1 MFSPTRRKG
10 WKLEGGGSLTEGI
23 IAHDDAGGPTTL
35 EYAAALEYTP
45 ALELDW
51 PRGKRWPH
59 RELWARIALA
69 GLIGCLTAILL
80 ATQVNI
86 WGFSLVGLTVAI
98 TTIWF
103 LSLRRSA
110 HFAREQEIGSMV
122 AAVSGTVLGLAAIS
136 LLNFWV
142 LDLLIST
149 GELLVMAACVF
160 LLAAV
165 FYAAASR
172 VLDPGRRVVLLN
184 PDDHVRGLVNE
195 LQEVRNR
202 EFECIGLIDDYVDG
216 INSNGVPFLGDTAD
230 LVEILRRNRPD
241 VVVCSGDA
249 RAETADRLLAAGMTS
264 VHVLDTLEFQECAL
278 HRVESLSASPS
289 WFASVL
295 NIDRQNYSARA
306 KRAFDVVIASVAL
319 VLTSPFFVVVPVLIR
334 GTGRGPVFFR
344 QIRVG
349 EGGALFEILKFRTM
363 IPDAEVGRAVWAS
376 EDDPRATPV
385 GRILRTTRLD
395 ELPQLWNVIRGEMSI
410 VGPRP
415 ERPEFLD
422 VLGEHVPFWSRRDL
436 LKPGITGWAQVH
448 FAYTADI
455 SGAATKLS
463 YDLYYLKH
471 RSLALDAL
479 ILLKTFG
486 VVLFRR
492 GGR

>member
-1 MFSPTRRKG
+1 M
-10 WKLEGGGSLTEGI
+10 TEGI
-23 IAHDDAGGPTTL
+23 IAHEDVGGPTTL
-35 EYAAALEYTP
+35 EYSATLDYAPTLEI
-45 ALELDW
+45 EW
-51 PRGKRWPH
+51 PRRERSPH
-59 RELWARIALA
+59 RELSARIALG
-69 GLIGCLTAILL
+69 GLIGCLTAVLL

-86 WGFSLVGLTVAI
+86 WGLSLVGLTVAI

-103 LSLRRSA
+103 VSLRRSA
-110 HFAREQEIGSMV
+110 HLARELEIGPIV
-122 AAVSGTVLGLAAIS
+122 AAVAGTVLGLAAIS

-142 LDLLIST
+142 LDLLISN
-149 GELLVMAACVF
+149 GQLLVMAGCVF
-160 LLAAV
+160 LLAVV
-165 FYAAASR
+165 FYVAAAR
-172 VLDPGRRVVLLN
+172 VLDPAHRVVLLD
-184 PDDHVRGLVNE
+184 PDDDTRNLAYE
-195 LQEVRNR
+195 LTDARNR
-202 EFECIGLIDDYVDG
+202 EFECIGVVEDYVNG
-216 INSNGVPFLGDTAD
+216 IHSNGAQSLGDTSELID
-230 LVEILRRNRPD
+230 IVRRNRTD
-241 VVVCSGDA
+241 VLVCSYGS

-264 VHVLDTLEFQECAL
+264 VHVLDTPEFHERAL
-278 HRVESLSASPS
+278 HRVDSRSASPS

-295 NIDRQNYSARA
+295 EIRHQNYSARA
-306 KRAFDVVIASVAL
+306 KRTFDVVVASIAL
-319 VLTSPFFVVVPVLIR
+319 VLASPFFAVVPVLIR
-334 GTGRGPVFFR
+334 CSGRGPVFFR

-349 EGGALFEILKFRTM
+349 EGGELFEILKFRTM
-363 IPDAEVGRAVWAS
+363 VPDAESGRAVWAS
-376 EDDPRATPV
+376 ENDPRAT
-385 GRILRTTRLD
+385 RIGNVLRKTRLD
-395 ELPQLWNVIRGEMSI
+395 ELPQLWNVIRGDMSI

>member
-1 MFSPTRRKG
+1 M
-10 WKLEGGGSLTEGI
+10 TEGV
-23 IAHDDAGGPTTL
+23 IAQEEIGGPATLDYATTL
-35 EYAAALEYTP
+35 DLTP
-45 ALELDW
+45 AVELEW
-51 PRGKRWPH
+51 PRRERWPH
-59 RELWARIALA
+59 RDLSARIALA
-69 GLIGCLTAILL
+69 GLIGCLTAVVL

-110 HFAREQEIGSMV
+110 HLARELEIGPIV
-122 AAVSGTVLGLAAIS
+122 AAIAGTVLGLAAIS

-149 GELLVMAACVF
+149 GELLVMAGCVF

-165 FYAAASR
+165 FYITAAR
-172 VLDPGRRVVLLN
+172 ILDPARRVVLLE
-184 PDDHVRGLVNE
+184 PDDLARDLAYE
-195 LQEVRNR
+195 LKDARSR
-202 EFECIGLIDDYVDG
+202 EFECIGIVEDYTKG
-216 INSNGVPFLGDTAD
+216 INSNGVPSLGDTAD
-230 LVEILRRNRPD
+230 LIEVVRRDRPD
-241 VVVCSGDA
+241 VVVCSSDA
-249 RAETADRLLAAGMTS
+249 RAETAERLLAAGMTS

-278 HRVESLSASPS
+278 RRVESRSASPS

-295 NIDRQNYSARA
+295 DINHQNYSVHA
-306 KRAFDVVIASVAL
+306 KRAFDVIVASIAL
-319 VLTSPFFVVVPVLIR
+319 VLTSPFFVVVPIAIR
-334 GTGRGPVFFR
+334 CSGRGPVFFR

-349 EGGALFEILKFRTM
+349 EGGELFEILKFRTM
-363 IPDAEVGRAVWAS
+363 VPDAESGRAVWAS
-376 EDDPRATPV
+376 ADDPRATPV
-385 GRILRTTRLD
+385 GRVLRKTRLD
-395 ELPQLWNVIRGEMSI
+395 ELPQFWNVIRGDMSI

-448 FAYTADI
+448 FAYTADV

-471 RSLALDAL
+471 RSLALDTL
-479 ILLKTFG
+479 ILSKTFG

>member
-1 MFSPTRRKG
+1 V
-10 WKLEGGGSLTEGI
+10 TEGI
-23 IAHDDAGGPTTL
+23 IAHEEVGGPATL
-35 EYAAALEYTP
+35 EYAATLDLTPTLDLE
-45 ALELDW
+45 W
-51 PRGKRWPH
+51 PHRERWPH
-59 RELWARIALA
+59 RELSARIALA
-69 GLIGCLTAILL
+69 GLIGCLTAVVL

-110 HFAREQEIGSMV
+110 HLARELEVGPIV
-122 AAVSGTVLGLAAIS
+122 AAVAGTGLGLAAIS

-142 LDLLIST
+142 LDLLITT
-149 GELLVMAACVF
+149 GELLVMASCVF

-165 FYAAASR
+165 FYVAASR
-172 VLDPGRRVVLLN
+172 ILDPARRVVLLE
-184 PDDHVRGLVNE
+184 PDEHTRDLAYE
-195 LQEVRNR
+195 LKDVRNR
-202 EFECIGLIDDYVDG
+202 EFDCIGIVEDYING
-216 INSNGVPFLGDTAD
+216 INSNGVPSIGDTAD
-230 LVEILRRNRPD
+230 LIEIVRRDRPE
-241 VVVCSGDA
+241 VVVCSSEA
-249 RAETADRLLAAGMTS
+249 RADTADRLLAAGMTS
-264 VHVLDTLEFQECAL
+264 VHLVDTLEFQECAL
-278 HRVESLSASPS
+278 HRVESRSASPS

-295 NIDRQNYSARA
+295 DINHQNYSARA
-306 KRAFDVVIASVAL
+306 KRTFDVVVASIAL
-319 VLTSPFFVVVPVLIR
+319 VLTSPFFVLVPVLIR
-334 GTGRGPVFFR
+334 CTGRGPVFYR
-344 QIRVG
+344 QTRVG
-349 EGGALFEILKFRTM
+349 EGGELFEILKFRTM
-363 IPDAEVGRAVWAS
+363 VPDAESGRAVWAS

-385 GRILRTTRLD
+385 GRVLRTTRLD

-422 VLGEHVPFWSRRDL
+422 VLGEHVPFWGRRDL

-448 FAYTADI
+448 FAYTADV

-471 RSLALDAL
+471 RSLALDTL
-479 ILLKTFG
+479 ILSKTFG